1 MHDALQQCVKDLQ
14 GDMEVSYW
22 KIKEGRRYLQL
33 QIQGISK
40 QPYVKRSGSDKFE
53 NCTDT

>member
-22 KIKEGRRYLQL
+22 KIKDHQGEMEGTFIAANSRNLKIAICKEKWIR
-33 QIQGISK
+33 
-40 QPYVKRSGSDKFE
+40 
-53 NCTDT
+53 